1 MATSLLPECMII
13 ASDSCLER
21 EADYWRVVRT
31 GCMVVRPIAGQRS
44 REPGNDIVGELT
56 LATGSESETMACFA
70 PGTMLQSKHF
80 SSRLLGRDASHRTRK
95 LDTHLTHGCMQHF
108 RHFSRQRAGSA
119 RSRRKQIDGFQPFS
133 EAALRQR
140 THTAR

>member
-1 MATSLLPECMII
+1 MATSLRLGCMII

-21 EADYWRVVRT
+21 EADCWRVVPT
-31 GCMVVRPIAGQRS
+31 GCIGDRPVPGQFFLDAGCDIAG
-44 REPGNDIVGELT
+44 ELS
-56 LATGSESETMACFA
+56 LATGSKFATMAHLA
-70 PGTMLQSKHF
+70 RGTMLQSGHF

-119 RSRRKQIDGFQPFS
+119 RSRRQQIDGFQPFS

-140 THTAR
+140 IHRAR